1 MGKIIDYDKRRT
13 KRLIYLLPVA
23 FLVLI
28 IILMTVE
35 HTQVVDRFFSVGY
48 EGPMQ
53 VLPEITI
60 IDDKSIE
67 AEIFSEERHDMVAR
81 EIELISDDERDVEE
95 ENPELSTA
103 PEKEIEEVFDDVT
116 GRDFIRTYASHTAVP
131 YREDYVILN
140 MVKPVYP
147 EDAMTLRKEG
157 YVLVEVYI
165 NKAGKVEEVWVRKVY
180 GIESFEKVSLD
191 AVKQF
196 RFKPVM
202 EDGEPQSFWVSFLIS
217 FRLNQ

>member
-13 KRLIYLLPVA
+13 KRLVYLLPVA

-28 IILMTVE
+28 IILMTIE
-35 HTQVVDRFFSVGY
+35 HTQVVDRFFYVGY

-53 VLPEITI
+53 ILPEITI
-60 IDDKSIE
+60 IDDKSLQ

-81 EIELISDDERDVEE
+81 EIELISDDEQDVEE
-95 ENPELSTA
+95 EDPEFSTA
-103 PEKEIEEVFDDVT
+103 PEKEVEEIFDNVT
-116 GRDFIRTYASHTAVP
+116 GRDFIKTYASHTDVP
-131 YREDYVILN
+131 FREDYVILT

-147 EDAMTLRKEG
+147 EDAMALRREG

-165 NKAGKVEEVWVRKVY
+165 DETGRVAEAWVRKVY
-180 GIESFEKVSLD
+180 GIESFEIASIE

-202 EDGEPQSFWVSFLIS
+202 ENGEPQSFWVSFLIS
-217 FRLNQ
+217 FRLN